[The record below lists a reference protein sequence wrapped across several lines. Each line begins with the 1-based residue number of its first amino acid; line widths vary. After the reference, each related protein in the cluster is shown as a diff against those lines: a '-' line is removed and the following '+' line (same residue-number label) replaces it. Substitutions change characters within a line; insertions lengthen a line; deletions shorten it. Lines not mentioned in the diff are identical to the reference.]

1 MSEQNGKLYWKI
13 TNPDGS
19 SFHDPETI
27 YKAGETVS
35 MEVCM
40 DPQLCSSDVL
50 HASRTIASALKYANF
65 PLALHRVLGEEVV
78 SDDDKSGFFSLR
90 VIKTVP
96 DSELDEKLGFH
107 YHESLKPVNPM
118 QIESIPN
125 DDDWKLVD
133 EWDSIRASIRASIR
147 DSVGDSVWISVGDS
161 FGDSAWISVRDS
173 VWDSIWDFVGDSI
186 RASIWASIRDFV
198 RDSVWVSI
206 RDSVWDSVWAY
217 IGNLFPNIKKWKY
230 IEHKK
235 DKYPFQPAVDLW
247 YRGIVPV
254 LRGNEWM
261 LVTWKDGKCILHKR

>member
-147 DSVGDSVWISVGDS
+147 DSVGDSIRDSVGTSVGDSIRVSVWDSVEDSIRDSIRASIRDSVGDSVWISVGDS
-161 FGDSAWISVRDS
+161 FGDSA
-173 VWDSIWDFVGDSI
+173 
-186 RASIWASIRDFV
+186 
-198 RDSVWVSI
+198 
-206 RDSVWDSVWAY
+206 WAY